1 MTDAAPMEPHSGTE
15 TDVRFALPGKL
26 MVAGEYSV
34 LRPGGLALAFAEVG
48 ASSFPGRDVGA
59 GGWSYELRVTDQAAT
74 GAGAASE
81 TIRTYLCSAPLHDRS
96 LLLRDEADDDDF
108 ILEPA
113 LAAILAPLLTE
124 PGK

>member
-1 MTDAAPMEPHSGTE
+1 
-15 TDVRFALPGKL
+15 
-26 MVAGEYSV
+26 
-34 LRPGGLALAFAEVG
+34 
-48 ASSFPGRDVGA
+48 
-59 GGWSYELRVTDQAAT
+59 
-74 GAGAASE
+74 
-81 TIRTYLCSAPLHDRS
+81 

>member
-1 MTDAAPMEPHSGTE
+1 VVGEARLGPDGNW
-15 TDVRFALPGKL
+15 
-26 MVAGEYSV
+26 AGAGR
-34 LRPGGLALAFAEVG
+34 LDPTNARRLALALAEVR
-48 ASSFPGRDVGA
+48 ASAFPGRDVGA
-59 GGWSYELRVTDQAAT
+59 GGWRYELRVTDQAAT